1 MDLVHHVSR
10 GNRRFVLMKNPN
22 QDLRGFILE
31 MKRLTPTAIRGE
43 SMIEVVSID
52 RFIAD
57 RVFIPEERRG
67 LYLNENEAL
76 RFAQGI
82 IIKDREF
89 YNTSSNIE
97 QHQD

>member
-22 QDLRGFILE
+22 EDLRGFILE
-31 MKRLTPTAIRGE
+31 IKRLTPTAIRGE
-43 SMIEVVSID
+43 SIVEVVSID
-52 RFIAD
+52 RFLAD

-67 LYLNENEAL
+67 LYQNENEAL
-76 RFAQGI
+76 RFAQGK

-89 YNTSSNIE
+89 IPSSE
-97 QHQD
+97 